1 MVNADSRLPQ
11 SDLPLSEDVRRLWA
25 ARTRLKE
32 NEKNVIPLLSLF
44 RCWVGMCRCVVADV
58 SDVLK
63 HLRQNTSQV
72 SFPSSLTLLAAAVSY
87 WAINPGFWSCV
98 QPWGILPA
106 REKLAW
112 DPWDKEGFLCCQSLA
127 VWHHSLSNFV
137 QHHRWKQLAE
147 ERIRRSDLASD
158 DSQAFRKSWQDGE
171 TARRQAAMKHAGHMS
186 HMYYMGHM
194 TWIRIHEITWSRACV
209 FRCHSRSQRPVWS
222 DLLGCL
228 ALQMLFPAFSCS
240 VSLRCLEI
248 LEPRCE
254 YRTASTAACPCLGK
268 VLIFWESIRV
278 HQSPWELMKW
288 ESKSSDMQDSRRFR
302 CVSIIVI
309 FGWQHTLWYTLW
321 SFVKWICFKMLQISS
336 CQDESWG
343 ASSGWATSKDWW
355 WCSFAA
361 SYKRFRRYMKIS
373 NL

>member
-1 MVNADSRLPQ
+1 
-11 SDLPLSEDVRRLWA
+11 
-25 ARTRLKE
+25 
-32 NEKNVIPLLSLF
+32 
-44 RCWVGMCRCVVADV
+44 
-58 SDVLK
+58 
-63 HLRQNTSQV
+63 
-72 SFPSSLTLLAAAVSY
+72 
-87 WAINPGFWSCV
+87 
-98 QPWGILPA
+98 
-106 REKLAW
+106 
-112 DPWDKEGFLCCQSLA
+112 
-127 VWHHSLSNFV
+127 
-137 QHHRWKQLAE
+137 
-147 ERIRRSDLASD
+147 
-158 DSQAFRKSWQDGE
+158 
-171 TARRQAAMKHAGHMS
+171 
-186 HMYYMGHM
+186 MGHM

-254 YRTASTAACPCLGK
+254 YRTASIAACPCLGK

-278 HQSPWELMKW
+278 HEGWWELMKR

-361 SYKRFRRYMKIS
+361 SYKQFRRYMKIS

>member
-1 MVNADSRLPQ
+1 MTFEHAILFIPTS
-11 SDLPLSEDVRRLWA
+11 A
-25 ARTRLKE
+25 KE
-32 NEKNVIPLLSLF
+32 MYGYCMSPCI
-44 RCWVGMCRCVVADV
+44 
-58 SDVLK
+58 
-63 HLRQNTSQV
+63 
-72 SFPSSLTLLAAAVSY
+72 SSWCSSGQILECLTLLAAAVSY

-98 QPWGILPA
+98 QPWGILLA

-127 VWHHSLSNFV
+127 VWHHYTYIIHYLILCSTIGGNSLP
-137 QHHRWKQLAE
+137 
-147 ERIRRSDLASD
+147 RSVSADRTWP
-158 DSQAFRKSWQDGE
+158 QMIPKHFGNHGK

-278 HQSPWELMKW
+278 HEGWWELMKR

-361 SYKRFRRYMKIS
+361 SYKQFRRYMKIS